1 MIHSRWRRRFFF
13 EPNFEHRKLI
23 LPVFRE
29 EEPLVLPTNTSSGLE
44 LLLLLAFPKV
54 LVKLQAA
61 VCYFQN
67 FPYDSYANF
76 ECKGVGT
83 QCFKLTINVSFL
95 KKVLYDVFLL
105 SLFVQFS
112 IQLFSSFCFVKFC
125 PTFHF
130 VQFLSNFSILFI
142 SNFWNKLFTSGKV
155 IKWDFLIEFQT
166 LCSTISVS
174 PFFIA
179 LSVSN
184 VYWKLTLLLDQN
196 CKEGQQ

>member
-44 LLLLLAFPKV
+44 ELLLAFPKV

-112 IQLFSSFCFVKFC
+112 IQLFSSFCFVQFFNFVQLFNLFNFC
-125 PTFHF
+125 PIFQFCTILNF
-130 VQFLSNFSILFI
+130 VQLRSSCLA
-142 SNFWNKLFTSGKV
+142 
-155 IKWDFLIEFQT
+155 
-166 LCSTISVS
+166 
-174 PFFIA
+174 P
-179 LSVSN
+179 
-184 VYWKLTLLLDQN
+184 
-196 CKEGQQ
+196 

>member
-29 EEPLVLPTNTSSGLE
+29 EESLVLPTNTSSGLE
-44 LLLLLAFPKV
+44 ELLLAFPKV

-95 KKVLYDVFLL
+95 KSAYFILFSFFHHLSNFQFVLFCPIFQFCDVL
-105 SLFVQFS
+105 SNFS
-112 IQLFSSFCFVKFC
+112 ILSNSQFC
-125 PTFHF
+125 PTFQF
-130 VQFLSNFSILFI
+130 VQFLSNFSILHNSQFCPTFQFCPLLTNLVSRHRLKVSI
-142 SNFWNKLFTSGKV
+142 IFNSNFSKR
-155 IKWDFLIEFQT
+155 
-166 LCSTISVS
+166 
-174 PFFIA
+174 
-179 LSVSN
+179 
-184 VYWKLTLLLDQN
+184 
-196 CKEGQQ
+196 

>member
-95 KKVLYDVFLL
+95 KKCF
-105 SLFVQFS
+105 
-112 IQLFSSFCFVKFC
+112 ILFSF
-125 PTFHF
+125 FHY
-130 VQFLSNFSILFI
+130 LSNFQSNFSVRSVLSNFVQLFILF
-142 SNFWNKLFTSGKV
+142 NFCPIFQFCTILNFVQLFNLV
-155 IKWDFLIEFQT
+155 HF
-166 LCSTISVS
+166 
-174 PFFIA
+174 
-179 LSVSN
+179 
-184 VYWKLTLLLDQN
+184 
-196 CKEGQQ
+196 

>member
-125 PTFHF
+125 PIFNF
-130 VQFLSNFSILFI
+130 VQFLSNFSILHNSQFCPTFQFCPLLTNLVSRHRLKVSI
-142 SNFWNKLFTSGKV
+142 IFNSNFSKR
-155 IKWDFLIEFQT
+155 
-166 LCSTISVS
+166 
-174 PFFIA
+174 
-179 LSVSN
+179 
-184 VYWKLTLLLDQN
+184 
-196 CKEGQQ
+196 

>member
-44 LLLLLAFPKV
+44 ELLLAFPKV

-95 KKVLYDVFLL
+95 KKSALWCFPSFTICPIFNPTFQFVLFCQIL
-105 SLFVQFS
+105 SNFSFCSIFVQFFNFAQFS
-112 IQLFSSFCFVKFC
+112 I
-125 PTFHF
+125 
-130 VQFLSNFSILFI
+130 LSNFSIL
-142 SNFWNKLFTSGKV
+142 
-155 IKWDFLIEFQT
+155 
-166 LCSTISVS
+166 ST
-174 PFFIA
+174 F
-179 LSVSN
+179 
-184 VYWKLTLLLDQN
+184 DQF
-196 CKEGQQ
+196 GLAP